1 MVLRTD
7 TTAAHASPR
16 TTIEPAASPPASVVS
31 PPSTDATPPRLDG
44 AQLDATL
51 AAALPRARIEA
62 APPSHV
68 AQGASAAQAGFV
80 GNLARLMTPAGAEEA
95 SRALNEAGAGIS
107 ALIERLVGPASGPPQ
122 TLDAR
127 AQALEDRAFEVLEVL
142 TPSKVGA
149 AEAALG
155 AWLGGLE
162 ARSQRGERL
171 EALEHLTLL
180 HALKQGLLGKHDALA
195 PDVARMEALLVA
207 SDQRLF
213 GTPRSLPEILEARLP
228 RAYLRAQSSDAKK
241 IHDAVFATRDPSF
254 TQALRELVQGHEP
267 GAADAIAAVGLAG
280 ALFSGTGAQLLGG
293 AVHGYLLATL
303 TEHVLHRHSAHISP
317 STKEKLDALTARMG
331 AVGQAIRAFVEEMK
345 FSHTNVH
352 HGSYAGSYVDQF
364 APKDTGQS
372 EVERDAQ
379 RAARKAK
386 LEAAIDERGPK
397 EAAGIRGSGYGVTL
411 TSAVQDALMIAP
423 VTALVTLLTGALA
436 GQLGATAGA
445 PFVAASVLAS
455 LAFLP
460 LSNEVHPYLHMPRE
474 EALAKAGP
482 LMRKFLES
490 DYVSFI
496 ARTHYVH
503 HHNARVN
510 QNLLPGADFA
520 LGYQSPGVD
529 TIVALRKLQTF
540 Y

>member
-1 MVLRTD
+1 MALRTD
-7 TTAAHASPR
+7 TTLSLASPLP
-16 TTIEPAASPPASVVS
+16 TSLEPAPAATR
-31 PPSTDATPPRLDG
+31 PSRATPARLAG
-44 AQLDATL
+44 TSLDD
-51 AAALPRARIEA
+51 ALT
-62 APPSHV
+62 
-68 AQGASAAQAGFV
+68 AAQPSAVTEAEAPTSVAGGATAARAGFV
-80 GNLARLMTPAGAEEA
+80 GSLARLMTPASAAEEA
-95 SRALNEAGAGIS
+95 SRALHEAGAGVV
-107 ALIERLVGPASGPPQ
+107 ALTARLLGPTSGAPEA
-122 TLDAR
+122 LDAR

-142 TPSKVGA
+142 TPAKVGA
-149 AEAALG
+149 AEAALDV
-155 AWLGGLE
+155 WLGGLE

-180 HALKQGLLGKHDALA
+180 HALKQGLLGKHEALA

-213 GTPRSLPEILEARLP
+213 GTTRALPDILEARLP
-228 RAYLRAQSSDAKK
+228 RAYLRAQSADAKK

-267 GAADAIAAVGLAG
+267 GVADAIAAAGLAG

-293 AVHGYLLATL
+293 ALHGYLLATL

-345 FSHTNVH
+345 FSHTNIH

-364 APKDTGQS
+364 APKDTGQTKA
-372 EVERDAQ
+372 ERDAQ
-379 RAARKAK
+379 RAERRAK
-386 LEAAIDERGPK
+386 LEAAIDARGPK

>member
-1 MVLRTD
+1 MALRTEPNLGPSAPR
-7 TTAAHASPR
+7 TTAASPSAP
-16 TTIEPAASPPASVVS
+16 TTAAST
-31 PPSTDATPPRLDG
+31 PPSEPVPERLAG
-44 AQLDATL
+44 ARLDATL
-51 AAALPRARIEA
+51 SAALPPARAEPEA
-62 APPSHV
+62 PAHV
-68 AQGASAAQAGFV
+68 AQGASATRAGFV
-80 GNLARLMTPAGAEEA
+80 GSLARMMAPAGGVEEA
-95 SRALNEAGAGIS
+95 SRALDQAAAGVS
-107 ALIERLVGPASGPPQ
+107 ALMARLLGPSAGPAPA
-122 TLDAR
+122 LDAR
-127 AQALEDRAFEVLEVL
+127 AQALEDQAFAVLEVL

-149 AEAALG
+149 AEAALDQ
-155 AWLGGLE
+155 WLGGLE
-162 ARSQRGERL
+162 ARSQRGEPL
-171 EALEHLTLL
+171 EALEHLTLI
-180 HALKQGLLGKHDALA
+180 HALKQGLLGKHAALA

-207 SDQRLF
+207 SDARLF
-213 GTPRSLPEILEARLP
+213 GAQRALPEILEARLP
-228 RAYLRAQSSDAKK
+228 RAYLRGQSADAKK

-254 TQALRELVQGHEP
+254 VQALRDQVRGHEP

-293 AVHGYLLATL
+293 ALHGYLLATL
-303 TEHVLHRHSAHISP
+303 SEHLLHRHAAHTSP
-317 STKEKLDALTARMG
+317 STKAKLDAVTARMG
-331 AVGQAIRAFVEEMK
+331 AVGQAIRSFVETMK

-352 HGSYAGSYVDQF
+352 HASYAGSYVDQF

-372 EVERDAQ
+372 KAELDAQ
-379 RAARKAK
+379 RAERRAK
-386 LEAAIDERGPK
+386 LEAAIDARGPE
-397 EAAGIRGSGYGVTL
+397 EAAGIRRSGYGVTL

-423 VTALVTLLTGALA
+423 VSTLVTLLTGALA

-520 LGYQSPGVD
+520 LGYQAPGVD
-529 TIVALRKLQTF
+529 TIVALRKLGTF